1 MPHGNQIKT
10 RRAGCI
16 SLLGQLGLLPC
27 VREPRCAAEQREIT
41 SLKMFIGI
49 SFVSAFIE
57 LESTRFSDVFIR
69 EGNDDYKSGQRG
81 GNNLHADAR
90 QARTAS
96 NDHI

>member
-1 MPHGNQIKT
+1 VYERQPTGEIK
-10 RRAGCI
+10 
-16 SLLGQLGLLPC
+16 
-27 VREPRCAAEQREIT
+27 

-69 EGNDDYKSGQRG
+69 EGNDDYESGQRG

-90 QARTAS
+90 QGRTAEQKVCFFLQCENFHS
-96 NDHI
+96 SQIQK